1 MKISIWDFPNWDRDV
16 RKSASHDDLFE
27 ACVIREAY
35 GKEMDGDNFW
45 SWASEKKIQLTDQA
59 MVGLNVNEVEWMYNG
74 YSPINNGG
82 SIPITQLE
90 EMYFKLKIYV
100 CDDIPVEPNP
110 SFIFSGCT
118 ENLRQKCSRL
128 IFVWTHGGR
137 GINFL
142 DGHGIHL
149 NVSFLNIVDF

>member
-1 MKISIWDFPNWDRDV
+1 MEISIRDRNI
-16 RKSASHDDLFE
+16 KQSASHNDLFE
-27 ACVIREAY
+27 ACVIREAS
-35 GKEMDGDNFW
+35 GKECDDDCFTYYW
-45 SWASEKKIQLTDQA
+45 QRDEKIHLTDQA
-59 MVGLNVNEVEWMYNG
+59 LVGLNVNEVWADWLYGPIDNPG
-74 YSPINNGG
+74 PIPINEF
-82 SIPITQLE
+82 E
-90 EMYFKLKIYV
+90 EMYFKLKIYT
-100 CDDIPVEPNP
+100 CDDNI
-110 SFIFSGCT
+110 FIFDSGCT